1 MFPSEFT
8 LTLRPHPATPAPV
21 VRSIDVHAVL
31 RADGHLDL
39 AWCLRGD
46 MVRLLIPEPRT
57 PDCTDG
63 LWEHTCFEA
72 FVGVTGD
79 SAYREFNFSPS
90 GQWASYAFSGY
101 RQRDEAV
108 RCFSA
113 PQIVARRFAGRLE
126 IEAVVA
132 PADLPPMAAAATLEV
147 GLAAVVEAADTVDG
161 CHSYWALR
169 HPAPLP
175 DFHRRDGFA
184 LELPPRSS
192 SSPSSP
198 A

>member
-1 MFPSEFT
+1 MFPTAFP

-21 VRSIDVHAVL
+21 VRCIEVL
-31 RADGHLDL
+31 ADRRADGHLEL

-46 MVRLLIPEPRT
+46 MARLLIPEPRT

-72 FVGVTGD
+72 FVGVAGD
-79 SAYREFNFSPS
+79 AAYREFNFSPS

-101 RQRDEAV
+101 RQPDQAIV
-108 RCFSA
+108 RFSP
-113 PQIVARRFAGRLE
+113 PQIIARLFAGRLE
-126 IEAVVA
+126 IEAVIA
-132 PADLPPMAAAATLEV
+132 PRDLPPTAATATLQL

-169 HPAPLP
+169 HPAALP
-175 DFHRRDGFA
+175 DFHHRDGFA
-184 LELPPRSS
+184 LELLPSQPS
-192 SSPSSP
+192 SSPP